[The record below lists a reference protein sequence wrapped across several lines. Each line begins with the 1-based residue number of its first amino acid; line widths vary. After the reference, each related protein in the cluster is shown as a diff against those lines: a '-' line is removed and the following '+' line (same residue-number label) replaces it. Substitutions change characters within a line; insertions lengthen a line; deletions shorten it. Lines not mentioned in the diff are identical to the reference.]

1 MWFVLGHKKNGGML
15 WLSYDYCYCRF
26 VNGLFVVWSYVWRV
40 EHVLAVSMLS
50 YCCVRFVF
58 DSVLQYD

>member
-1 MWFVLGHKKNGGML
+1 ML
-15 WLSYDYCYCRF
+15 WSLYDYCYCRF
-26 VNGLFVVWSYVWRV
+26 VNGLFVMWSFVWRV
-40 EHVLAVSMLS
+40 EHVLVVSMLS